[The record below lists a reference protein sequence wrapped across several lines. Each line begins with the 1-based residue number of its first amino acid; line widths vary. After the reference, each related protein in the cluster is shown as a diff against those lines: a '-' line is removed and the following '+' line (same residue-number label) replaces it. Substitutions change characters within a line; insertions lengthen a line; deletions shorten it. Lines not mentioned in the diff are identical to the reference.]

1 MTLLQQSRYDQLLR
15 RVGDLKGAGSK
26 VADVLTELFPMFDV
40 ESNRAELQ
48 LLSGTRL
55 CMGSTR
61 QANVAAVTSRSQL
74 FNPPDSGVI
83 AVVTHV
89 WAVSDPTLVP
99 INVTMIIAFT
109 GSPTLT
115 DLFRDGR
122 LGIAA
127 NPTCQT
133 GVIQDAVVTTPT
145 LRFNSPPTVM
155 AELSD
160 ENGIMV
166 LSPGTGIEVGTQLVN
181 RELDVSYLWRERV
194 AEPSELNF

>member
-1 MTLLQQSRYDQLLR
+1 MTELQQNRYDQLLR
-15 RVGDLKGAGSK
+15 RVGDLKGPGAK
-26 VADVLTELFPMFDV
+26 VNDVLSELFPMLDV
-40 ESNRAELQ
+40 ETNRAELQ

-83 AVVTHV
+83 AVVTHL

-99 INVTMIIAFT
+99 INITMIIALT

-122 LGIAA
+122 LGITA
-127 NPTCQT
+127 NPSLQT
-133 GVIQDAVVTTPT
+133 AVIQDAVVTTPT
-145 LRFNSPPTVM
+145 LRFNSLPSTAVD
-155 AELSD
+155 LTD

-166 LSPGTGIEVGTQLVN
+166 LSPGTGLEVGTQVVN
-181 RELDVSYLWRERV
+181 RELDVSYLWRERI